1 MTKSR
6 NSIEVVKVEIVVVV
20 VEVGVKVASGKV
32 VENLEVVE
40 EAEWRETR
48 MVNSR
53 GHNWPACWDQR
64 GTGGEIDNEGRTILF
79 PLGMCCKSM

>member
-6 NSIEVVKVEIVVVV
+6 NSIEVVKVEIVVV

-53 GHNWPACWDQR
+53 DTIGRHV
-64 GTGGEIDNEGRTILF
+64 GTKEGQAE
-79 PLGMCCKSM
+79 K

>member
-6 NSIEVVKVEIVVVV
+6 NSIEVVKVEIVIV
-20 VEVGVKVASGKV
+20 VEVGVKVA
-32 VENLEVVE
+32 ENLEVVE

-53 GHNWPACWDQR
+53 GHNWPACWDQV

-79 PLGMCCKSM
+79 PLLGHVL

>member
-6 NSIEVVKVEIVVVV
+6 NSIEVVKVEIVVV

-53 GHNWPACWDQR
+53 VHNWPAC
-64 GTGGEIDNEGRTILF
+64 
-79 PLGMCCKSM
+79 

>member
-6 NSIEVVKVEIVVVV
+6 NSIEVVKVEIVVV

-32 VENLEVVE
+32 VENLEE
-40 EAEWRETR
+40 SEWRETR

-53 GHNWPACWDQR
+53 GHNCPACWDQV
-64 GTGGEIDNEGRTILF
+64 GTG
-79 PLGMCCKSM
+79 

>member
-6 NSIEVVKVEIVVVV
+6 NSIEVVKVEIVVV

-53 GHNWPACWDQR
+53 GHNWLACWDR
-64 GTGGEIDNEGRTILF
+64 GGTGREIDNEGRTILF
-79 PLGMCCKSM
+79 PLGHLL

>member
-20 VEVGVKVASGKV
+20 EVGVKVAGKV

-53 GHNWPACWDQR
+53 GHNCPACWDQG

-79 PLGMCCKSM
+79 PLLGHVL

>member
-20 VEVGVKVASGKV
+20 EVRVKVAGKV

-53 GHNWPACWDQR
+53 GHNWPACWDQV
-64 GTGGEIDNEGRTILF
+64 GTGVY
-79 PLGMCCKSM
+79 CKSM

>member
-20 VEVGVKVASGKV
+20 EVRVKVAGKI

-40 EAEWRETR
+40 EAEWRKTR
-48 MVNSR
+48 MVNSW
-53 GHNWPACWDQR
+53 GHNCPACWDQV
-64 GTGGEIDNEGRTILF
+64 GTG
-79 PLGMCCKSM
+79 

>member
-20 VEVGVKVASGKV
+20 EVRVKVAGKV

-53 GHNWPACWDQR
+53 GHNW
-64 GTGGEIDNEGRTILF
+64 
-79 PLGMCCKSM
+79 

>member
-20 VEVGVKVASGKV
+20 EVRVKVAGKV

-40 EAEWRETR
+40 EAEWRKTR
-48 MVNSR
+48 MVNSW
-53 GHNWPACWDQR
+53 GHNCPACWDQV
-64 GTGGEIDNEGRTILF
+64 GTG
-79 PLGMCCKSM
+79 

>member
-6 NSIEVVKVEIVVVV
+6 NSIEVVKVEIVIV
-20 VEVGVKVASGKV
+20 VEVGVKVA
-32 VENLEVVE
+32 ENLEVVE

-53 GHNWPACWDQR
+53 GHNCPACWDQV
-64 GTGGEIDNEGRTILF
+64 GTR
-79 PLGMCCKSM
+79 

>member
-6 NSIEVVKVEIVVVV
+6 NSIEVVKVEIVVV

-53 GHNWPACWDQR
+53 GHNW
-64 GTGGEIDNEGRTILF
+64 
-79 PLGMCCKSM
+79 

>member
-20 VEVGVKVASGKV
+20 DVGARVSGKV

-53 GHNWPACWDQR
+53 GHNCPACWDQV
-64 GTGGEIDNEGRTILF
+64 GTR
-79 PLGMCCKSM
+79 

>member
-1 MTKSR
+1 MKRRLNGGDRGRLTKSR
-6 NSIEVVKVEIVVVV
+6 NSIEVVKVEILVVI
-20 VEVGVKVASGKV
+20 EVGAKVASGKV

-53 GHNWPACWDQR
+53 VHNWPAC
-64 GTGGEIDNEGRTILF
+64 
-79 PLGMCCKSM
+79 